1 MAGLFYDFH
10 IHSCLSP
17 CGDNDMTPANIAG
30 MAFINGLQAIALTD
44 HNTTGNCAALKEA
57 AEQYGLTVLFGME
70 LTTAEEVH
78 TVCLFPDGASA
89 GQWEAY
95 VRSKLMKIEN
105 NPDIFGRQL
114 LMDAKDHVLGEAPY
128 LLINATEIAFEE
140 VFEPVEQL
148 GGVAFPAHVDK
159 AANSLLSNLG
169 FVPPDSRFTVAE
181 ISRPAETD
189 PLFEQHPYFKTCKIL
204 TDSDAHYLP
213 DISRAIHQIEP
224 EDPSP
229 AGIIR
234 YLRQCKAN

>member
-1 MAGLFYDFH
+1 MGGLYYDFH

-17 CGDNDMTPANIAG
+17 CGDEDMTPANIAG
-30 MAFINGLQAIALTD
+30 MAFLNGLQAIALTD
-44 HNTTGNCAALKEA
+44 HNTTGNCAALKKA

-78 TVCLFPDGASA
+78 TVCLFPDAETA
-89 GQWEAY
+89 GEWEEY
-95 VRSKLMKIEN
+95 VRARLIKLEN

-114 LMDAKDHVLGEAPY
+114 FMDAEDHILGEEPY
-128 LLINATEIAFEE
+128 LLINATEIAFED
-140 VFEPVEQL
+140 VFEPVERL

-159 AANSLLSNLG
+159 NANSLISNLG
-169 FVPPDSRFTVAE
+169 FVPPDSRFPTAE
-181 ISRPAETD
+181 ISRPDGAEQ
-189 PLFEQHPYFKTCKIL
+189 LMLAHPYFKECRML

-213 DISRAIHQIEP
+213 DIGRAVYKIEP

-234 YLRQCKAN
+234 YLRGQG